1 MDDATLKGFIGTE
14 ITRQTVVVERSAVA
28 FFADAVLDTDPIY
41 RDATVAA
48 AAGFDGL
55 PVPPTFPFVM
65 GNWGAFAE
73 LQPEG
78 APGTGLGIV
87 LGALMAGGGLIL
99 HGEQAFTYHAPV
111 VTGQVL
117 NAVGVIK
124 DIYVKESKGS
134 TMTFVVAET
143 TWSDATTG
151 EAVCTTTFNIIHRI

>member
-1 MDDATLKGFIGTE
+1 MRHSLE
-14 ITRQTVVVERSAVA
+14 W
-28 FFADAVLDTDPIY
+28 LYP
-41 RDATVAA
+41 
-48 AAGFDGL
+48 
-55 PVPPTFPFVM
+55 
-65 GNWGAFAE
+65 
-73 LQPEG
+73 
-78 APGTGLGIV
+78 GLGIKRWILLAFAGAALMLAAAIFTVGELWSPDLLKGLGLGWLHGRHYAAALLAIDCVV